1 MTEEQNRMDRRGFL
15 KTMGATGLGSLIA
28 TCKGKEVGS
37 SGSGEAETSQATQV
51 KKYPQVPK
59 RKFGKTDIEVS
70 CLGLGTMFNLVDA
83 QIVLRGTLNWGVK
96 YWDTANGYAGGNSEL
111 GVGMYLQRNPEARK
125 GLFIA
130 TKASGARNVAQ
141 AEERLQTSLK
151 RMNTTYIDL
160 YHAPHGAD
168 DPGQLTNELKEWA
181 ESAKKRKLI
190 RFFGFSTHSNMA
202 KMLAAAA
209 KLDWIDAVMTSYNF
223 RLMQN
228 QELMDAIEACHK
240 AGKAIIAMKTTGRTT
255 IKRFKLSIETDAD
268 KKLVADFRQR
278 GFSEEQAALKL
289 ALQDKRI
296 SAAPVQMENT
306 TVLAANVAAVLD
318 KTELTEADRQVFREY
333 AQATCS
339 SYCAGC
345 AYICNSAVPDVPCV
359 SDIMRYLMYYNS
371 YGDKAGPPDVWRA
384 RAREMFA
391 QIPGTVRGRLLSA
404 NYGLAEAQCPQH
416 LPIAKLISEAVGKL
430 A

>member
-1 MTEEQNRMDRRGFL
+1 
-15 KTMGATGLGSLIA
+15 MGAAGLGSLIA
-28 TCKGKEVGS
+28 TCKGKEGGQSGS
-37 SGSGEAETSQATQV
+37 SEAEISQPTQA
-51 KKYPQVPK
+51 KKFPQVPK

-83 QIVLRGTLNWGVK
+83 QVVLRGTMNWGVK
-96 YWDTANGYAGGNSEL
+96 YWDTASSYGGGNSEL
-111 GVGMYLQRNPEARK
+111 GIGLYLQRSPDARK
-125 GLFIA
+125 ELFIA

-141 AEERLQTSLK
+141 VEERLATSLK
-151 RMNTTYIDL
+151 RMNTDHIDL

-168 DPGQLTNELKEWA
+168 DPAQLTNELKEWV

-223 RLMQN
+223 RLMQD
-228 QELMDAIEACHK
+228 QALMDAIEACYK
-240 AGKAIIAMKTTGRTT
+240 AGKAIIAMKTTGKTT
-255 IKRFKLSIETDAD
+255 LTRFKLSIETDAD

-318 KTELTEADRQVFREY
+318 KTELTEADRQVFEEY

-371 YGDKAGPPDVWRA
+371 YGDKAG
-384 RAREMFA
+384 AREMFA
-391 QIPGTVRGRLLSA
+391 QIPGTIRGRLLSA
-404 NYGLAEAQCPQH
+404 NYGLAQSQCPQH
-416 LPIAKLISEAVGKL
+416 LPIAKLISEAVSKL

>member
-1 MTEEQNRMDRRGFL
+1 MRKGQKKIDRRDFFR
-15 KTMGATGLGSLIA
+15 TVGAAGLGSVLA
-28 TCKGKEVGS
+28 STAAMA
-37 SGSGEAETSQATQV
+37 AEQGPPEPPP
-51 KKYPQVPK
+51 PQVPK
-59 RKFGKTDIEVS
+59 RRFGKTDVEVS

-83 QIVLRGTLNWGVK
+83 QVVLRGTMNWGVK

-111 GVGMYLQRNPEARK
+111 GIGMYLKKNPEARK
-125 GLFIA
+125 ELFIA
-130 TKASGARNVAQ
+130 TKASGARSVAQ
-141 AEERLQTSLK
+141 VEERLQTSLK
-151 RMNTTYIDL
+151 RMNTDHIDL

-168 DPGQLTNELKEWA
+168 DPGQFTTELKEWA

-202 KMLAAAA
+202 KCLAAAA

-228 QELMDAIEACHK
+228 QELMDAIEACYK
-240 AGKAIIAMKTTGRTT
+240 AGKAIIAMKTTGKTT
-255 IKRFKLSIETDAD
+255 LTRFKLSIETDAD

-306 TVLAANVAAVLD
+306 TVLKANVAAVLD
-318 KTELTEADRQVFREY
+318 KTELTEADREVFRQY
-333 AQATCS
+333 AQATCR

-345 AYICNSAVPDVPCV
+345 ARICNSALPDVPYV
-359 SDIMRYLMYYNS
+359 SDIMRYLMYYNG
-371 YGDKAGPPDVWRA
+371 YGDKAGA
-384 RAREMFA
+384 RKMFA
-391 QIPGTVRGRLLSA
+391 QIPGTIRGRLLSA
-404 NYGLAEAQCPQH
+404 NYGPAESRCPQH
-416 LPIAKLISEAVGKL
+416 LPIAKLISEAVSKL

>member
-1 MTEEQNRMDRRGFL
+1 MTKKQNAIDRRGFL
-15 KTMGATGLGSLIA
+15 KTIGAAGLGSLIT
-28 TCKGKEVGS
+28 TCKGKEGGQ
-37 SGSGEAETSQATQV
+37 SGSGAAEASQPPQA
-51 KKYPQVPK
+51 KKVPQVPK

-96 YWDTANGYAGGNSEL
+96 YWDTASNYGGGNSEL
-111 GVGMYLQRNPEARK
+111 GIGLYLQRNPEARK
-125 GLFIA
+125 ELFIA

-141 AEERLQTSLK
+141 VEERLATSLK
-151 RMNTTYIDL
+151 RMNTDYIDL
-160 YHAPHGAD
+160 YHAPHAAD
-168 DPGQLTNELKEWA
+168 DPAQLTNELKEWA

-190 RFFGFSTHSNMA
+190 KFFGFSTHSNMA

-228 QELMDAIEACHK
+228 QELMDAIEACYK
-240 AGKAIIAMKTTGRTT
+240 AGKAIIAMKTTGKTT
-255 IKRFKLSIETDAD
+255 LKRFKLSIETDAD
-268 KKLVADFRQR
+268 KQLVADFRQR

-318 KTELTEADRQVFREY
+318 KTELTEADKEVFKEY
-333 AQATCS
+333 AQATSC

-371 YGDKAGPPDVWRA
+371 YGDRAG
-384 RAREMFA
+384 AREMFA
-391 QIPGTVRGRLLSA
+391 QIPGTIRSRLPSA
-404 NYGLAEAQCPQH
+404 NYGLAESQCPQH
-416 LPIAKLISEAVGKL
+416 LPITNLISEAVAKL